1 MPIFCPW
8 RVTRGF
14 HFQANL
20 MFDEITVS
28 TQLVSIGYLWC
39 QVFPSENLHQLG
51 VPTAAA
57 LQEADELKVADL
69 QELSSVTFAEL
80 DAGTIGTWDI
90 DPRPFFSPLN
100 WYSNSLN
107 PWFIAYGIYRSLGYK
122 PTAKW
127 GDRVAPCRPQ
137 CIPST

>member
-8 RVTRGF
+8 RVTCGF

-90 DPRPFFSPLN
+90 DPRPFFFTTQL
-100 WYSNSLN
+100 
-107 PWFIAYGIYRSLGYK
+107 
-122 PTAKW
+122 
-127 GDRVAPCRPQ
+127 V
-137 CIPST
+137 

>member
-1 MPIFCPW
+1 
-8 RVTRGF
+8 
-14 HFQANL
+14 

-80 DAGTIGTWDI
+80 DAGTIGTSWDI
-90 DPRPFFSPLN
+90 DPRPFFFTTKN

-122 PTAKW
+122 P
-127 GDRVAPCRPQ
+127 
-137 CIPST
+137 